1 MSFKVMFNAC
11 RRGHTSITRALYNAR
26 ASFRFSA
33 GSSNLYP
40 YTQINLKPFET
51 VKWIHHSRN
60 LRDEDYSSIQNQS
73 QEHRK
78 VQRFQELEDF
88 EMVHSNII
96 KQITQKMNLDT
107 MTEVQVA
114 TINEALQG
122 VDIIA
127 QARTGT
133 GKTLGFLI
141 PTIQNIIKHSPELAT
156 RQRYSRARPSDI
168 RAIIISPTR
177 ELAEQI
183 AVEADKLCYNT
194 DLVVQVAVGGNSKRQ
209 MLMKTQ
215 REGCHLLVATPGRL
229 TDLLTDEYSGVR
241 APNLT
246 TLVLDEADRLLDE
259 GFSKDIERIINILPN
274 RDVQDRQTLLFS
286 ATVPREVMSLV
297 RKTLK
302 PNFHFVQTV
311 KEGELATH
319 EKVPQNII
327 VTPGIENWMP
337 TLVQIAKKYITAES
351 QLAVSL
357 DGVEHKPFKAIVYF
371 SSTAQVQ
378 LAYEV
383 ITRLRTDE
391 KNLGSRYNNHPL
403 KPAELYII
411 NGSMTQEGRTRAANK
426 FRACRSGMLFSTD
439 VTARGMDFPG
449 VSHVIQCGLPPNKEQ
464 YIHRVGRTGRGDKT
478 GEAYI
483 IIDKASVSDARKM
496 LRGLPVTKNE
506 SFEAAKFDMSQDG
519 GGLSPEV
526 AEIMAEVAAST
537 SRCTLRSKEA
547 AYKSALNNIKT
558 PDQAASL
565 ARWTKYGWGLDQ
577 PPPISSILASKLG
590 LKRMP
595 GINIGPPTQ
604 FEDEPVTSRGYSG
617 SFGGRERNESFG
629 RGSERGSFSSRERNE
644 SFGRGSERGSFGK
657 TGGRGGYSNFRD
669 RGGFNSRDDRG
680 SFGGR
685 GGRSNFDGHEDRG
698 GYSNKGR
705 SSGYEKRGGSGNFS
719 SRGGRKG
726 FGNR

>member
-1 MSFKVMFNAC
+1 MFNVFK
-11 RRGHTSITRALYNAR
+11 RGHTSITRSLHSVR
-26 ASFRFSA
+26 VSLQFSVRP
-33 GSSNLYP
+33 SVLHPYTPINSNLLQQ
-40 YTQINLKPFET
+40 T
-51 VKWIHHSRN
+51 KWIHLTHN
-60 LRDEDYSSIQNQS
+60 LRDEILSSESRNQL
-73 QEHRK
+73 QEHHK

-88 EMVHSNII
+88 NMVHSNII
-96 KQITQKMNLDT
+96 RQITQKMKLET
-107 MTEVQVA
+107 LTEVQVA

-141 PTIQNIIKHSPELAT
+141 PTIQNIIKHSPELAS

-183 AVEADKLCYNT
+183 AVEAEKLCYNT

-209 MLMKTQ
+209 MLLKTQ

-241 APNLT
+241 APNIT
-246 TLVLDEADRLLDE
+246 TLVLDEADRLLDD
-259 GFSKDIERIINILPN
+259 GFSKDIERIVNILPALN
-274 RDVQDRQTLLFS
+274 VQDRQTLLFS

-302 PNFHFVQTV
+302 PDFHFVQTV

-337 TLVQIAKKYITAES
+337 VLVQIAKNAIAAES
-351 QLAVSL
+351 SSTAAS
-357 DGVEHKPFKAIVYF
+357 DEGKPKPFKAIVYF

-378 LAYEV
+378 LAYEI
-383 ITRLRTDE
+383 ITGLKDDE
-391 KNLGSRYNNHPL
+391 NSNANRYANHPL

-411 NGSMTQEGRTRAANK
+411 NGSMTQEGRTRAANR
-426 FRACRSGMLFSTD
+426 FRACRCGILFSTD

-478 GEAYI
+478 GEGYI
-483 IIDKASVSDARKM
+483 IIDKASVSNAKRM

-506 SFEAAKFDMSQDG
+506 SFETAQLDMSKDADI
-519 GGLSPEV
+519 SPEV
-526 AEIMAEVAAST
+526 AEIMSQVASST
-537 SRCTLRSKEA
+537 GRSSLRSKEA
-547 AYKSALNNIKT
+547 AYKSALNNIKI

-565 ARWTKYGWGLDQ
+565 ARWTKYGWGLEQ
-577 PPPISSILASKLG
+577 PPPISSLLANKLG
-590 LKRMP
+590 LRRMP
-595 GINIGPPTQ
+595 GINVGPPTE
-604 FEDEPVTSRGYSG
+604 FEDEPVTNRGYGG
-617 SFGGRERNESFG
+617 SFGGRERSGGFNRGGDRDSFG
-629 RGSERGSFSSRERNE
+629 NR
-644 SFGRGSERGSFGK
+644 
-657 TGGRGGYSNFRD
+657 GGRNSYSNSGD
-669 RGGFNSRDDRG
+669 RGGFNSREERG
-680 SFGGR
+680 SFGDR
-685 GGRSNFDGHEDRG
+685 GRSSFGSREDRG
-698 GYSNKGR
+698 GF
-705 SSGYEKRGGSGNFS
+705 GGHE
-719 SRGGRKG
+719 SRGGFSDRGSRGG
-726 FGNR
+726 FGDRGSRGGFEVALKVKETEEALVTDEEECD